1 MSLIDERKSIFFD
14 ICERQIHRKGITD
27 LLSWLENTDFFIA
40 PASTRFHGAEEGGL
54 CKHSLQVY
62 TRMLDLLGFYIPS
75 YNHSQLETAAIIS
88 MFHDIC
94 KVNMYKRSTRN
105 VKNLDTGLW
114 ETVPCYTVD
123 ERPMSFGSHGAKSM
137 YLVQNFMQLKPEEA
151 SAILHHMGAW
161 DNSQYNNCGSVYD
174 WNKFAWLLH
183 VADEA
188 ATYLDKT

>member
-1 MSLIDERKSIFFD
+1 MNLIDEHKSAFFD

-27 LLSWLENTDFFIA
+27 LLSWLENTDFFVA

-62 TRMLDLLGFYIPS
+62 TRMIDLLNFYIPS
-75 YNHSQLETAAIIS
+75 YNHAQLETVAIIS
-88 MFHDIC
+88 LFHDIC
-94 KVNMYKRSTRN
+94 KANMYKRSTKN

-161 DNSQYNNCGSVYD
+161 DNSQYSNCGSVYD

>member
-1 MSLIDERKSIFFD
+1 MNLIDEHKSVFFE
-14 ICERQIHRKGITD
+14 ICEQQIHRKGITE
-27 LLSWLENTDFFIA
+27 LLSWLEGTDFFIA

-62 TRMLDLLGFYIPS
+62 TRMYDLLDFYVPG
-75 YNHSQLETAAIIS
+75 YNHSQLETATIIS

-94 KVNMYKRSTRN
+94 KANMYKRSTRN

-161 DNSQYNNCGSVYD
+161 DNSQYNNCGSVYE